1 MHDCHALRHSRGQHT
16 RHAQPGRHQHPL
28 PTAHTS
34 RRRSSYMQQA
44 AVALTS
50 RQQRRCTLSRT
61 LLARL
66 SDEGY
71 HRWKAQA
78 VCTAW
83 HGVAGRPRSPCRRRR
98 VLGRALAACQPY
110 RVSEYFPII
119 VIIMLCE
126 KSRRIRVSRIRC
138 YSFAPA
144 RSPEW
149 REERVTSGASWFL
162 YLV

>member
-1 MHDCHALRHSRGQHT
+1 M
-16 RHAQPGRHQHPL
+16 
-28 PTAHTS
+28 
-34 RRRSSYMQQA
+34 
-44 AVALTS
+44 
-50 RQQRRCTLSRT
+50 
-61 LLARL
+61 RL

-78 VCTAW
+78 ACTAW
-83 HGVAGRPRSPCRRRR
+83 HGAAGRPRCLVVVVVSWD
-98 VLGRALAACQPY
+98 ALAACQPY

-126 KSRRIRVSRIRC
+126 ESRRIRC